1 MWAKLANTENDP
13 ALLRQFQVVKH
24 FGQVGSFKWLA
35 HVKIHAGIN
44 EILLF
49 TFFGVSGNS
58 NYH

>member
-24 FGQVGSFKWLA
+24 FSQIDGFKGFAQVK
-35 HVKIHAGIN
+35 VHAGIN